1 MALRTM
7 PIAARVIGD
16 LGIGTL
22 LTAHDMAAERRRA
35 AVFDRRHHLE
45 LAETHMADVG
55 AAPGGPIGAEDIGDL
70 DGRPRCDHR
79 ALRRQLNVLKR
90 APVEP
95 RNGLD
100 DHGDTPIYAD

>member
-1 MALRTM
+1 M
-7 PIAARVIGD
+7 PVAARVIGD

-22 LTAHDMAAERRRA
+22 LTARDMAAERRRA
-35 AVFDRRHHLE
+35 AVFDRRHHFE

-70 DGRPRCDHR
+70 NGRPQCDHR

>member
-7 PIAARVIGD
+7 PVAAGVISD

-22 LTAHDMAAERRRA
+22 LTARDMAAERRLA
-35 AVFDRRHHLE
+35 AVIDRRHHLE
-45 LAETHMADVG
+45 LTEPNMADVG
-55 AAPGGPIGAEDIGDL
+55 AAPGGPIGAEDIRDL
-70 DGRPRCDHR
+70 DGRPRGDHR

-90 APVEP
+90 ATVEP